1 MRKILSIIA
10 VLVTVFLWGNFAFA
24 GSQQTSGVTAQVI
37 IDDVRNGYLNESS
50 TSGTTL
56 FWDDTKDLLTYI
68 NYGLIDIA
76 NQSFAL
82 QTTENITLSSGDSVY
97 AISTSY
103 FDIETI
109 INNDASGVTNA
120 SLRRGNL
127 QSVGHSLADANTTKR
142 PAYWVDW
149 GGSVL
154 IYPEPES
161 RSSGY
166 NLTVYLYER
175 PSGVTIQQAIPTPA
189 IYDFALVYFVVKEAW
204 KKKKRFD
211 LSNIY
216 EVLYKNEMDRLRS
229 FFNKRPKESERIVK

>member
-10 VLVTVFLWGNFAFA
+10 VLVTVFLWGNFAFT
-24 GSQQTSGVTAQVI
+24 GSQQTSGVTVGDI
-37 IDDVRNGYLNESS
+37 IDDARVYLNEAAGSS
-50 TSGTTL
+50 ATPFWNDTT
-56 FWDDTKDLLTYI
+56 DLRTYI
-68 NYGLIDIA
+68 SYGQIDIA

-82 QTTENITLSSGDSVY
+82 QSTENITLTTGDSVY

-127 QSVGHSLADANTTKR
+127 QSVGHSLADTNTTKR

-175 PSGVTIQQAIPTPA
+175 PAAITSGSSVIVLPA
-189 IYDFALVYFVVKEAW
+189 IYDLVLVYFTVKEAW
-204 KKKKRFD
+204 KKKLRFD